1 MLEGSLSPRTP
12 LSQDAPDRAAYKHQS
27 CRSQFW
33 GLEIRGQGAGVA
45 RRGPSPRS
53 DFLLCAHTA
62 EGAGELSGGVSVIRT
77 LIPVTKA
84 PPTRP
89 HQLPKAPPPNAIT
102 LGIRILTREFGPQ
115 TFGPRQRAY
124 DRGTPCTPGVSDS
137 QEPDREAKALG
148 AEQSVCVEFLSREA
162 GADRMRS
169 F

>member
-62 EGAGELSGGVSVIRT
+62 EGAGELSGGGLCYQDTHPGHEGST
-77 LIPVTKA
+77 HTASSA
-84 PPTRP
+84 PEGPT
-89 HQLPKAPPPNAIT
+89 
-102 LGIRILTREFGPQ
+102 
-115 TFGPRQRAY
+115 
-124 DRGTPCTPGVSDS
+124 S
-137 QEPDREAKALG
+137 
-148 AEQSVCVEFLSREA
+148 
-162 GADRMRS
+162 
-169 F
+169 

>member
-89 HQLPKAPPPNAIT
+89 HQLPKAPLPNAIT
-102 LGIRILTREFGPQ
+102 LGIRILMREFGPQ
-115 TFGPRQRAY
+115 TFGPQRIEGLHARRGSAIRRSRIERQR
-124 DRGTPCTPGVSDS
+124 RWG
-137 QEPDREAKALG
+137 
-148 AEQSVCVEFLSREA
+148 QSSLCVWNS
-162 GADRMRS
+162 
-169 F
+169 